1 MVSGWDTLE
10 KCSISF
16 NPFPIF
22 CYFSTE
28 LSIGMYVRFWL
39 CNVQPHNLPIND
51 TLQNERFIFVWV
63 FTYQKALFSC
73 LLEFFGSCKL
83 YEQVEE
89 NQKASKLYFAISSYC
104 WSFQIV
110 LALQLA
116 FDLLIY
122 LKTFLQVQ
130 AFANCANCILLSC
143 HRMTGS
149 FGNQNRT
156 NW

>member
-10 KCSISF
+10 KCSISY

-28 LSIGMYVRFWL
+28 LSINTYL
-39 CNVQPHNLPIND
+39 IVQPHNLRINVA
-51 TLQNERFIFVWV
+51 LQNERFIFGLSVYLPKSAT
-63 FTYQKALFSC
+63 FLP
-73 LLEFFGSCKL
+73 LRIFGSCKL

-130 AFANCANCILLSC
+130 AFANCANCILLSYSC

-156 NW
+156 NG